1 MNQTP
6 KKRQLTEM
14 VSASVKRPPVMP
26 DATDQV
32 ARLNRAN
39 PSAQRRMEAK
49 QPAESGANHARHHMS
64 RKTQS

>member
-6 KKRQLTEM
+6 KNPQLTEL
-14 VSASVKRPPVMP
+14 VSPSVKRPLVMP
-26 DATDQV
+26 EATSPV

-39 PSAQRRMEAK
+39 PAAQRRMEAK
-49 QPAESGANHARHHMS
+49 QPGESGANHARHHVS